1 MDKKTKIQTIIS
13 LVLVVLITGLA
24 YWAQVPSKDLK
35 AQLIDVD
42 TVLIRI
48 QDFAFDPDAVRIDEN
63 TAVSWLNDESEANAD
78 VQHTVTSYDPEDASQ
93 GGMLFSSEIMSRG
106 DETFTYLFDEPGVY
120 YYNCDL
126 YPFMTGIV
134 CVGDESEALDEDCA
148 IELTDIEFPGAT
160 DAGEEDILD
169 EEGLLPDLE
178 EIPDEDLLD
187 DELGMLED
195 EDVLAEELVGDA
207 EEEGLLFEAAD
218 EDFAGQLIEGDNGSA
233 TVFFPPENGGIA
245 AAATNGTSADGTDLA
260 DSGPED
266 LIYLFPLIFAFFVA
280 KKLADR
286 KA

>member
-1 MDKKTKIQTIIS
+1 MDKKTKIQTVIS

-42 TVLIRI
+42 TILIRI
-48 QDFAFDPDAVRIDEN
+48 QDFAFDPDTVRIDQN

-78 VQHTVTSYDPEDASQ
+78 VQHTVTSYDPEDASVA
-93 GGMLFSSEIMSRG
+93 GELFESEVMSRG

-120 YYNCDL
+120 YYNCSL
-126 YPFMTGIV
+126 YPFMTGKV
-134 CVGDESEALDEDCA
+134 CVGDESEVLDDDCA
-148 IELTDIEFPGAT
+148 MDLTDVEFPGA
-160 DAGEEDILD
+160 AEPEEDTLLGED
-169 EEGLLPDLE
+169 LLPDLE
-178 EIPDEDLLD
+178 EVPDEDLLG
-187 DELGMLED
+187 DELGALED
-195 EDVLAEELVGDA
+195 EDLLAEDT

-218 EDFAGQLIEGDNGSA
+218 EDFTGQLIEGDNGSA

-245 AAATNGTSADGTDLA
+245 AASTNGTTADGADLT

-266 LIYLFPLIFAFFVA
+266 LIYLIPLIFAFFVA